1 MGLGAGKEN
10 SSKIFLSDLSD
21 RVGERE
27 SERER
32 EGEGKRAERKGEVD
46 GGGGGGQDVNSKN
59 ELVIVITQNTSRSL
73 KRRKINLLLNMIGEH
88 AIRNEMK
95 RKL

>member
-1 MGLGAGKEN
+1 MLGKRTPARY
-10 SSKIFLSDLSD
+10 FLSDLRD

-32 EGEGKRAERKGEVD
+32 EGEGERGGRKGEVD
-46 GGGGGGQDVNSKN
+46 GGGGDVNSKN
-59 ELVIVITQNTSRSL
+59 ELVAVITQNTSRSL
-73 KRRKINLLLNMIGEH
+73 NRRKMNLLLNMIGEH

>member
-10 SSKIFLSDLSD
+10 SSKIFLSDLRD

-32 EGEGKRAERKGEVD
+32 EGEGERESEREREGEGERGGRKGEVD
-46 GGGGGGQDVNSKN
+46 GGGGARCQ
-59 ELVIVITQNTSRSL
+59 L
-73 KRRKINLLLNMIGEH
+73 KK
-88 AIRNEMK
+88 
-95 RKL
+95 